1 MTDIH
6 SILISVVVFISSV
19 MAIKYDLAVG
29 LRKGHKTTKN
39 VQKPRPSRRKG
50 VSKMIT
56 YLLSSIPHYGR
67 KLCIDILGC
76 DEARKVHS

>member
-50 VSKMIT
+50 VSK
-56 YLLSSIPHYGR
+56 
-67 KLCIDILGC
+67 IL
-76 DEARKVHS
+76 